1 MKTVSTVARFEMLSA
16 TRERLPRMLLVVF
29 LGMIAASSVIG
40 WLSHTTVSA
49 IYDQVLRD
57 GLTTA
62 ANPFLGS
69 SPLRNMTNSV
79 IYVIVIG
86 ALLASITGVQS
97 TLRDRK
103 MATTDLILV
112 RPNQTAAYLGGK
124 LLGQALWLLAIVAV
138 ATGVNI
144 LSISIISGS
153 FLSPLDS
160 ARIISFYL
168 ASWLFLMGF
177 LAVGMISG
185 LRSRSEATA
194 LLLPILLWGLLVFV
208 LPQLGTAAHP
218 VSLLN
223 PVAVIASQGSF
234 FQLVNVL
241 VGPLALGEQFKVL
254 STSILGLGSPVTAA
268 LNSLTLLIIFTTVT
282 ISALLATPRSALR
295 SSLDE

>member
-1 MKTVSTVARFEMLSA
+1 
-16 TRERLPRMLLVVF
+16 
-29 LGMIAASSVIG
+29 MIAASSLIG
-40 WLSHTTVSA
+40 WLSHATVSA

-69 SPLRNMTNSV
+69 SPLRNMSNSV

-97 TLRDRK
+97 ALRDQK
-103 MATTDLILV
+103 MATVDIVLV
-112 RPNQTAAYLGGK
+112 RPLHPAAYLGGK
-124 LLGQALWLLAIVAV
+124 LLGQALWLLAIVVIAAV
-138 ATGVNI
+138 VNF

-153 FLSPLDS
+153 ILTPMDGL
-160 ARIISFYL
+160 RIALFYL

-177 LAVGMISG
+177 LAIGMISG

-194 LLLPILLWGLLVFV
+194 LLLPILMWGILVFV

-223 PVAVIASQGSF
+223 PVAALPSQGTV
-234 FQLVNVL
+234 FQMVNVL

-254 STSILGLGSPVTAA
+254 STAILGLGAA
-268 LNSLTLLIIFTTVT
+268 AESALVAATV
-282 ISALLATPRSALR
+282 ISAFAAISVATLLATPRSTLR

>member
-1 MKTVSTVARFEMLSA
+1 
-16 TRERLPRMLLVVF
+16 MLLIVF
-29 LGMIAASSVIG
+29 LGMIAASSLIG
-40 WLSHTTVSA
+40 WLTHVTVSA

-62 ANPFLGS
+62 TNPFLGL
-69 SPLRNMTNSV
+69 SPLGNMSNSV

-97 TLRDRK
+97 GLRDRK
-103 MATTDLILV
+103 MVTVDIVLV
-112 RPNQTAAYLGGK
+112 RPLNPVAYLGGK
-124 LLGQALWLLAIVAV
+124 LLGQALWLLAIVVIA
-138 ATGVNI
+138 GMVNFF
-144 LSISIISGS
+144 SISIISGN
-153 FLSPLDS
+153 LLVPMDGL
-160 ARIISFYL
+160 RIALFYL

-177 LAVGMISG
+177 LAIGMISG

-194 LLLPILLWGLLVFV
+194 LLIPILMWGILVFV

-223 PVAVIASQGSF
+223 PVAALPSQGTL
-234 FQLVNVL
+234 FQMMNIL

-254 STSILGLGSPVTAA
+254 STAVLGLGTAVESA
-268 LNSLTLLIIFTTVT
+268 VVAIAIIFTFTA
-282 ISALLATPRSALR
+282 ISAAALLATPRSTLR

>member
-1 MKTVSTVARFEMLSA
+1 
-16 TRERLPRMLLVVF
+16 MLLIVF
-29 LGMIAASSVIG
+29 LGMIAASSLIG
-40 WLSHTTVSA
+40 WLSHVTVSA

-62 ANPFLGS
+62 TNPFLGL
-69 SPLRNMTNSV
+69 SPLGNMSNSV

-97 TLRDRK
+97 GLRDRK
-103 MATTDLILV
+103 MVTVDIVLV
-112 RPNQTAAYLGGK
+112 RPLNPAAYLGGK
-124 LLGQALWLLAIVAV
+124 LLGQALWLLAIVVIA
-138 ATGVNI
+138 GMVNFF
-144 LSISIISGS
+144 SISIISGN
-153 FLSPLDS
+153 LLVPMDGL
-160 ARIISFYL
+160 RIALFYL

-177 LAVGMISG
+177 LAIGMISG

-194 LLLPILLWGLLVFV
+194 LLIPILMWGILVFV

-223 PVAVIASQGSF
+223 PVAALPSQGTL
-234 FQLVNVL
+234 FQMMNIL

-254 STSILGLGSPVTAA
+254 STAVLGLGTAA
-268 LNSLTLLIIFTTVT
+268 ESAVVAIAIIFIFTA
-282 ISALLATPRSALR
+282 ISVVALLATPRSTLR